1 MTIDNNT
8 DQDPITVGQ
17 LLSQAR
23 ERMGL
28 TQEAV
33 AERLCLKVS
42 TVREIDEDIKP
53 AGVEPTFLR
62 GYMRL
67 YARTVRVP
75 ESELNAL
82 LKMDDPML
90 ASTVLPMQSFSLG
103 KKRKK
108 REGWLMKLTWLIVI
122 VLIAMVGYW
131 WWQDYQ
137 AEKSEFA
144 TMATQNDQ
152 LVSQQSNAE
161 NQVELPANTLNN
173 SSSTVEDPAA
183 ASVNDATAPAIT
195 TQPTDEL
202 PVVEPQPIRT
212 VPLPNT
218 PNTNMTVDRTQL
230 AETTEVAAA
239 AQTQDSLLLNFNGE
253 CWLEVRDANNK
264 ILYSGIKNNGDK
276 LELQGK
282 LPYRLNIGAPARVD
296 IQFNGKTIDLSR
308 FIKKSTSAKLTVP
321 EA

>member
-8 DQDPITVGQ
+8 EQTPITVGK

-28 TQEAV
+28 TQESV

-42 TVREIDEDIKP
+42 TVREIDEDVKP

-67 YARTVRVP
+67 YARMVNVP

-82 LKMDDPML
+82 IRNDEPI
-90 ASTVLPMQSFSLG
+90 ATSTVSSMQSYSLG

-122 VLIAMVGYW
+122 VLIAMVGVW
-131 WWQDYQ
+131 WWQDHQ
-137 AEKSEFA
+137 KQQSEFV
-144 TMATQNDQ
+144 TMANQND
-152 LVSQQSNAE
+152 LLLSQQNSSE
-161 NQVELPANTLNN
+161 NQVEVTSNATETPPATETPTN
-173 SSSTVEDPAA
+173 SAVDLTSIQP
-183 ASVNDATAPAIT
+183 NDNQT
-195 TQPTDEL
+195 TESQP
-202 PVVEPQPIRT
+202 VKT
-212 VPLPNT
+212 VPLPNS
-218 PNTNMTVDRTQL
+218 PSATVNIDRTQSIEEPATAPVVQDAL
-230 AETTEVAAA
+230 AM
-239 AQTQDSLLLNFNGE
+239 SFKGS

-264 ILYSGIKNNGDK
+264 VLYSGIKNNGDT
-276 LELQGK
+276 LDLQGK
-282 LPYRLNIGAPARVD
+282 LPYRLNIGAPANVD
-296 IQFNGKTIDLSR
+296 IKFNGNAVDLSR
-308 FIKKSTSAKLTVP
+308 FIKANRSAKLKIP

>member
-8 DQDPITVGQ
+8 EQTPITVGK

-67 YARTVRVP
+67 YARMVNVT

-82 LKMDDPML
+82 LKTDEPI
-90 ASTVLPMQSFSLG
+90 AVSTVSSMQSYSLG

-108 REGWLMKLTWLIVI
+108 REGWLMKVTWLIVI
-122 VLIAMVGYW
+122 VLIAMVGVW
-131 WWQDYQ
+131 WWQDHQ
-137 AEKSEFA
+137 AQKSELT
-144 TMATQNDQ
+144 TMANQND
-152 LVSQQSNAE
+152 LILSQQNSTE
-161 NQVELPANTLNN
+161 NPIELPSDVSDN
-173 SSSTVEDPAA
+173 SAAVNAPLTAESTPIDL
-183 ASVNDATAPAIT
+183 AP
-195 TQPTDEL
+195 TQPIDSQTT
-202 PVVEPQPIRT
+202 EPQPVRT

-218 PNTNMTVDRTQL
+218 PNTTVAIDRTQTN
-230 AETTEVAAA
+230 EEPEVVPAV
-239 AQTQDSLLLNFNGE
+239 QDALVMNFKGP

-264 ILYSGIKNNGDK
+264 ILFSGTKNNGDK
-276 LELQGK
+276 LDLQGTP
-282 LPYRLNIGAPARVD
+282 PYRLNIGAPANVD
-296 IQFNGKTIDLSR
+296 AQFNGNAVDLSR
-308 FIKKSTSAKLTVP
+308 FIKANRPAKLKVP

>member
-8 DQDPITVGQ
+8 EQTPITVGK

-67 YARTVRVP
+67 YARMVNVA

-82 LKMDDPML
+82 LKTDEPI
-90 ASTVLPMQSFSLG
+90 AVSTVSSMQSYSLG

-108 REGWLMKLTWLIVI
+108 REGWLMKVTWLIVI
-122 VLIAMVGYW
+122 LLIAMVGVW
-131 WWQDYQ
+131 WWQDHQ
-137 AEKSEFA
+137 AQKSELT
-144 TMATQNDQ
+144 TMANQND
-152 LVSQQSNAE
+152 LILSQQNNVENSTESPSDVPDNSAINAPLTAE
-161 NQVELPANTLNN
+161 
-173 SSSTVEDPAA
+173 STPIDL
-183 ASVNDATAPAIT
+183 APA
-195 TQPTDEL
+195 
-202 PVVEPQPIRT
+202 QPIDTQVMESQPVKT
-212 VPLPNT
+212 VPLPNA
-218 PNTNMTVDRTQL
+218 PNTNVTVDR
-230 AETTEVAAA
+230 
-239 AQTQDSLLLNFNGE
+239 AQTHDEPEAVPVVQDALVMSFKGP

-264 ILYSGIKNNGDK
+264 ILFSGTKNNGDK
-276 LELQGK
+276 LDLQGTP
-282 LPYRLNIGAPARVD
+282 PYRLNIGAPANVD
-296 IQFNGKTIDLSR
+296 AQFNGNVVDLSR
-308 FIKKSTSAKLTVP
+308 FIKANRPAKLKVP

>member
-8 DQDPITVGQ
+8 EQTPITVGK

-67 YARTVRVP
+67 YARMVNVA

-82 LKMDDPML
+82 LKTGEPIAM
-90 ASTVLPMQSFSLG
+90 STVSPMQSYSLG

-108 REGWLMKLTWLIVI
+108 REGWLMKVTWLIVI
-122 VLIAMVGYW
+122 LLIAMVGVW
-131 WWQDYQ
+131 WWQDHQ
-137 AEKSEFA
+137 AQKSELT
-144 TMATQNDQ
+144 TMANQND
-152 LVSQQSNAE
+152 LILSQQNNVENSTESPSDVPDNSAINAPLTAE
-161 NQVELPANTLNN
+161 
-173 SSSTVEDPAA
+173 STPIDL
-183 ASVNDATAPAIT
+183 APA
-195 TQPTDEL
+195 
-202 PVVEPQPIRT
+202 QPIDTQVMESQPVKT
-212 VPLPNT
+212 VPLPNAS
-218 PNTNMTVDRTQL
+218 NTTVTVDR
-230 AETTEVAAA
+230 
-239 AQTQDSLLLNFNGE
+239 AQTHDEPEAAPVVQDALVMSFKGP

-264 ILYSGIKNNGDK
+264 ILFSGTKNNGDK
-276 LELQGK
+276 LDLQGTP
-282 LPYRLNIGAPARVD
+282 PYRLNIGAPANVD
-296 IQFNGKTIDLSR
+296 AQFNGNVVDLSR
-308 FIKKSTSAKLTVP
+308 FIKANRPAKLKVP

>member
-8 DQDPITVGQ
+8 EQTPITVGK

-67 YARTVRVP
+67 YARMVNVA

-82 LKMDDPML
+82 LKTDEPI
-90 ASTVLPMQSFSLG
+90 AVSTVSSMQSYSLG

-108 REGWLMKLTWLIVI
+108 REGWLMKVTWLIVI
-122 VLIAMVGYW
+122 LLIAMVGVW
-131 WWQDYQ
+131 WWQDHQ
-137 AEKSEFA
+137 AQKSELT
-144 TMATQNDQ
+144 TMANQND
-152 LVSQQSNAE
+152 LILSQQNNVENSTESPSDVPDNSAINAPLTAE
-161 NQVELPANTLNN
+161 
-173 SSSTVEDPAA
+173 STPIDL
-183 ASVNDATAPAIT
+183 APAQPID
-195 TQPTDEL
+195 TQ
-202 PVVEPQPIRT
+202 VMEPQPVKT
-212 VPLPNT
+212 VPLPNA
-218 PNTNMTVDRTQL
+218 PNTTATVDR
-230 AETTEVAAA
+230 
-239 AQTQDSLLLNFNGE
+239 AQTHDEPEAAPVVQDALVMSFKGP

-264 ILYSGIKNNGDK
+264 ILFSGTKNNGDK
-276 LELQGK
+276 LDLQGTP
-282 LPYRLNIGAPARVD
+282 PYRLNIGAPANVD
-296 IQFNGKTIDLSR
+296 AQFNGNVVDLSR
-308 FIKKSTSAKLTVP
+308 FIKANRPAKLKVP

>member
-8 DQDPITVGQ
+8 EQTPITVGK

-67 YARTVRVP
+67 YARMVNVA

-82 LKMDDPML
+82 LKTDEPI
-90 ASTVLPMQSFSLG
+90 AVSTVSSMQSYSLG

-108 REGWLMKLTWLIVI
+108 REGWLMKVTWLIVI
-122 VLIAMVGYW
+122 LLIAMVGVW
-131 WWQDYQ
+131 WWQDHQ
-137 AEKSEFA
+137 AQKSELT
-144 TMATQNDQ
+144 TMANQND
-152 LVSQQSNAE
+152 LILSQQNNVENSTESPSDVPDNSAINAPLTAE
-161 NQVELPANTLNN
+161 
-173 SSSTVEDPAA
+173 STPIDL
-183 ASVNDATAPAIT
+183 APA
-195 TQPTDEL
+195 
-202 PVVEPQPIRT
+202 QPIDTQVMESQPVKT
-212 VPLPNT
+212 VPLPNA
-218 PNTNMTVDRTQL
+218 PNTNVTVDR
-230 AETTEVAAA
+230 
-239 AQTQDSLLLNFNGE
+239 AQTHDEPEAAPVVQDALVMSFKGP

-264 ILYSGIKNNGDK
+264 ILFSGTKNNGDK
-276 LELQGK
+276 LDLQGTP
-282 LPYRLNIGAPARVD
+282 PYRLNIGAPANVD
-296 IQFNGKTIDLSR
+296 VQFNGNVVDLSR
-308 FIKKSTSAKLTVP
+308 FIKANRPAKLKVP

>member
-8 DQDPITVGQ
+8 EQTPITVGK

-28 TQEAV
+28 TQESV

-42 TVREIDEDIKP
+42 TVREIDEDVKP

-67 YARTVRVP
+67 YARMVNVP

-82 LKMDDPML
+82 LKNDEPIA
-90 ASTVLPMQSFSLG
+90 ASTVSSMQSYSLG

-122 VLIAMVGYW
+122 VLIAMVGIW
-131 WWQDYQ
+131 WWQDHQ
-137 AEKSEFA
+137 KQQNEFV
-144 TMATQNDQ
+144 TMANQND
-152 LVSQQSNAE
+152 LLISQQNESGNPVELSNGSTETPTNTSETGEGTLVDLNATQATE
-161 NQVELPANTLNN
+161 NQPIE
-173 SSSTVEDPAA
+173 S
-183 ASVNDATAPAIT
+183 
-195 TQPTDEL
+195 L
-202 PVVEPQPIRT
+202 PVKT
-212 VPLPNT
+212 VPLPNS
-218 PNTNMTVDRTQL
+218 PNTTVSVDRTQS
-230 AETTEVAAA
+230 TEEPVA
-239 AQTQDSLLLNFNGE
+239 TPVVQDALTMSFKGS

-264 ILYSGIKNNGDK
+264 VLYSGIKNSGDT
-276 LELQGK
+276 LDLQGK
-282 LPYRLNIGAPARVD
+282 LPYRLNIGAPANVD
-296 IQFNGKTIDLSR
+296 IKFNGNVVDLSR
-308 FIKKSTSAKLTVP
+308 FIKANRSAKLKIP

>member
-8 DQDPITVGQ
+8 EQTPITVGK

-67 YARTVRVP
+67 YARMVNVA

-82 LKMDDPML
+82 LKTDEPI
-90 ASTVLPMQSFSLG
+90 AVSTVSSMQSYSLG

-108 REGWLMKLTWLIVI
+108 REGWLMKVTWLIVI
-122 VLIAMVGYW
+122 LLIAMVGVW
-131 WWQDYQ
+131 WWQDHQ
-137 AEKSEFA
+137 AQKSELT
-144 TMATQNDQ
+144 TMANQND
-152 LVSQQSNAE
+152 LILSQQNNVENSTESPSDVPDNSAINAPLAAE
-161 NQVELPANTLNN
+161 
-173 SSSTVEDPAA
+173 STPIDL
-183 ASVNDATAPAIT
+183 APA
-195 TQPTDEL
+195 
-202 PVVEPQPIRT
+202 QPIDTQVMESQPVKT
-212 VPLPNT
+212 VPLPNAS
-218 PNTNMTVDRTQL
+218 NTTVTVDR
-230 AETTEVAAA
+230 
-239 AQTQDSLLLNFNGE
+239 AQTHDEPEAAPVVQDALVMSFKGP

-264 ILYSGIKNNGDK
+264 ILFSGTKNNGDK
-276 LELQGK
+276 LDLQGTP
-282 LPYRLNIGAPARVD
+282 PYRLNIGAPANVD
-296 IQFNGKTIDLSR
+296 AQFNGNVVDLSR
-308 FIKKSTSAKLTVP
+308 FIKANRPAKLKVP

>member
-8 DQDPITVGQ
+8 EQTPITVGK

-67 YARTVRVP
+67 YARMVNVA

-82 LKMDDPML
+82 LKTDEPI
-90 ASTVLPMQSFSLG
+90 AVSTVSSMQSYSLG

-108 REGWLMKLTWLIVI
+108 REGWLMKVTWLIVI
-122 VLIAMVGYW
+122 LLIAMVGVW
-131 WWQDYQ
+131 WWQDHQ
-137 AEKSEFA
+137 AQKSELT
-144 TMATQNDQ
+144 TMANQND
-152 LVSQQSNAE
+152 LILSQQNNVENSTESPSDVPDNSAINAPLTAE
-161 NQVELPANTLNN
+161 
-173 SSSTVEDPAA
+173 STPIDL
-183 ASVNDATAPAIT
+183 APA
-195 TQPTDEL
+195 
-202 PVVEPQPIRT
+202 QPIDTQVMESQPVKT
-212 VPLPNT
+212 VPLPNA
-218 PNTNMTVDRTQL
+218 PNTNVTVDR
-230 AETTEVAAA
+230 
-239 AQTQDSLLLNFNGE
+239 AQTHDEPEAAPMVQDALVMSFKGP
-253 CWLEVRDANNK
+253 CWLEVRDASNK
-264 ILYSGIKNNGDK
+264 ILFSGTKNNGDK
-276 LELQGK
+276 LDLQGTP
-282 LPYRLNIGAPARVD
+282 PYRLNIGAPANVD
-296 IQFNGKTIDLSR
+296 AQFNGNVVDLSR
-308 FIKKSTSAKLTVP
+308 FIKANRPAKLKVP

>member
-8 DQDPITVGQ
+8 EQTPITVGK

-67 YARTVRVP
+67 YARMVNVA

-82 LKMDDPML
+82 LKTDEPI
-90 ASTVLPMQSFSLG
+90 AVSTVSSMQSYSLG

-108 REGWLMKLTWLIVI
+108 REGWLMKVTWLIVI
-122 VLIAMVGYW
+122 LLIAMVGVW
-131 WWQDYQ
+131 WWQDHQ
-137 AEKSEFA
+137 AQKSELT
-144 TMATQNDQ
+144 TMANQND
-152 LVSQQSNAE
+152 LILSQQNNVENSTESPSDVPDNSAINAPLTAE
-161 NQVELPANTLNN
+161 
-173 SSSTVEDPAA
+173 STPIDL
-183 ASVNDATAPAIT
+183 APA
-195 TQPTDEL
+195 
-202 PVVEPQPIRT
+202 QPIDTQVMESQPVKT
-212 VPLPNT
+212 VPLPNA
-218 PNTNMTVDRTQL
+218 PNTNVTVDR
-230 AETTEVAAA
+230 
-239 AQTQDSLLLNFNGE
+239 AQTHDEPEAAPVVQDALVMSFKGP

-264 ILYSGIKNNGDK
+264 ILFSGTKNNGDK
-276 LELQGK
+276 LDLQGTP
-282 LPYRLNIGAPARVD
+282 PYRLNIGAPANVD
-296 IQFNGKTIDLSR
+296 AQFNGNVVDLSR
-308 FIKKSTSAKLTVP
+308 FIKANRPAKLKVP

>member
-8 DQDPITVGQ
+8 EQTPITVGK

-67 YARTVRVP
+67 YARMVNVA

-82 LKMDDPML
+82 LKTDEPI
-90 ASTVLPMQSFSLG
+90 AVSTVSSMQSYSLG

-108 REGWLMKLTWLIVI
+108 REGWLMKVTWLIVI
-122 VLIAMVGYW
+122 LLIAMVGVW
-131 WWQDYQ
+131 WWQDHQ
-137 AEKSEFA
+137 AQKSELT
-144 TMATQNDQ
+144 TMANQND
-152 LVSQQSNAE
+152 LILSQQNNVENSTESQSDVPDNSAINAPLTAE
-161 NQVELPANTLNN
+161 
-173 SSSTVEDPAA
+173 STPIDL
-183 ASVNDATAPAIT
+183 APA
-195 TQPTDEL
+195 
-202 PVVEPQPIRT
+202 QPIDTQVMESQPVKT
-212 VPLPNT
+212 VPLPNA
-218 PNTNMTVDRTQL
+218 PNTNVTVDR
-230 AETTEVAAA
+230 
-239 AQTQDSLLLNFNGE
+239 AQTHDEPEAAPVVQDALVMSFKGP

-264 ILYSGIKNNGDK
+264 ILFSGTKNNGDK
-276 LELQGK
+276 LDLQGTP
-282 LPYRLNIGAPARVD
+282 PYRLNIGAPANVD
-296 IQFNGKTIDLSR
+296 AQFNGNVVDLSR
-308 FIKKSTSAKLTVP
+308 FIKANRPAKLKVP

>member
-8 DQDPITVGQ
+8 EQTPITVGK

-23 ERMGL
+23 ERIGL

-67 YARTVRVP
+67 YARMVNVA

-82 LKMDDPML
+82 LKTDEPI
-90 ASTVLPMQSFSLG
+90 AVSTVSSMQSYSLG

-108 REGWLMKLTWLIVI
+108 REGWLMKVTWLIVI
-122 VLIAMVGYW
+122 LLIAMVGVW
-131 WWQDYQ
+131 WWQDHQ
-137 AEKSEFA
+137 AQKSELT
-144 TMATQNDQ
+144 TMANQND
-152 LVSQQSNAE
+152 LILSQQNNVENSTESPSDVPDNSAINAPLTAE
-161 NQVELPANTLNN
+161 
-173 SSSTVEDPAA
+173 STPIDL
-183 ASVNDATAPAIT
+183 APA
-195 TQPTDEL
+195 
-202 PVVEPQPIRT
+202 QPIDTQVMESQPVKT
-212 VPLPNT
+212 VPLPNA
-218 PNTNMTVDRTQL
+218 PNTNVTVDR
-230 AETTEVAAA
+230 
-239 AQTQDSLLLNFNGE
+239 AQTHDEPEAAPVVQDALVMSFKGP

-264 ILYSGIKNNGDK
+264 ILFSGTKNNGDK
-276 LELQGK
+276 LDLQGTP
-282 LPYRLNIGAPARVD
+282 PYRLNIGAPANVD
-296 IQFNGKTIDLSR
+296 AQFNGNVVDLSR
-308 FIKKSTSAKLTVP
+308 FIKANRPAKLKVP

>member
-8 DQDPITVGQ
+8 EQPPITVGK

-67 YARTVRVP
+67 YARMVNVA

-82 LKMDDPML
+82 LKTNEPI
-90 ASTVLPMQSFSLG
+90 AVSTVSSMQSYSLG

-108 REGWLMKLTWLIVI
+108 REGWLMKVTWLIVI
-122 VLIAMVGYW
+122 LLIAMVGVW
-131 WWQDYQ
+131 WWQDHQ
-137 AEKSEFA
+137 AQKSELT
-144 TMATQNDQ
+144 TMANQND
-152 LVSQQSNAE
+152 LILSQQNNVENSTESPSDVPDNSAINAPLTAE
-161 NQVELPANTLNN
+161 GTPIDL
-173 SSSTVEDPAA
+173 
-183 ASVNDATAPAIT
+183 APA
-195 TQPTDEL
+195 
-202 PVVEPQPIRT
+202 QPIDTQVMESQPVKT
-212 VPLPNT
+212 VPLPNA
-218 PNTNMTVDRTQL
+218 PNTNVTVDR
-230 AETTEVAAA
+230 
-239 AQTQDSLLLNFNGE
+239 AQTHDEPEAAPVVQDALVMSFKGP

-264 ILYSGIKNNGDK
+264 ILFSGTKNNGDK
-276 LELQGK
+276 LDLQGTP
-282 LPYRLNIGAPARVD
+282 PYRLNIGAPANVD
-296 IQFNGKTIDLSR
+296 AQFNGNVVDLSR
-308 FIKKSTSAKLTVP
+308 FIKANRPAKLKVP

>member
-8 DQDPITVGQ
+8 EQTPITVGK

-23 ERMGL
+23 ERIGL

-67 YARTVRVP
+67 YARMVNVA

-82 LKMDDPML
+82 LKTDEPI
-90 ASTVLPMQSFSLG
+90 AVSTVSSMQSYSLG

-108 REGWLMKLTWLIVI
+108 REGWLMKVTWLIVI
-122 VLIAMVGYW
+122 LLIAMVGVW
-131 WWQDYQ
+131 WWQDHQ
-137 AEKSEFA
+137 AQKSELT
-144 TMATQNDQ
+144 TMANQND
-152 LVSQQSNAE
+152 LILSQQNNVENSTESPSDVPDNSAINAPLTAE
-161 NQVELPANTLNN
+161 
-173 SSSTVEDPAA
+173 STPIDL
-183 ASVNDATAPAIT
+183 AP
-195 TQPTDEL
+195 
-202 PVVEPQPIRT
+202 VQPIDTQVMESQPVKT
-212 VPLPNT
+212 VPLPNA
-218 PNTNMTVDRTQL
+218 PNTNVTVDR
-230 AETTEVAAA
+230 
-239 AQTQDSLLLNFNGE
+239 AQTHDEPEAAPVVQDALVMSFKGP

-264 ILYSGIKNNGDK
+264 ILFSGTKNNGDK
-276 LELQGK
+276 LDLQGTP
-282 LPYRLNIGAPARVD
+282 PYRLNIGAPANVD
-296 IQFNGKTIDLSR
+296 AQFNGNVVDLSR
-308 FIKKSTSAKLTVP
+308 FIKANRPAKLKVP

>member
-8 DQDPITVGQ
+8 EQTPITVGK

-67 YARTVRVP
+67 YARMVNVA

-82 LKMDDPML
+82 LKTGEPIAM
-90 ASTVLPMQSFSLG
+90 STVSPMQSYSLG

-108 REGWLMKLTWLIVI
+108 REGWLMKVTWLIVI
-122 VLIAMVGYW
+122 LLIAMVGVW
-131 WWQDYQ
+131 WWQDHQ
-137 AEKSEFA
+137 AQKSELT
-144 TMATQNDQ
+144 TMANQND
-152 LVSQQSNAE
+152 LILSQQNNVENSTESPSDVPDNSAINAPLTAE
-161 NQVELPANTLNN
+161 
-173 SSSTVEDPAA
+173 STPIDL
-183 ASVNDATAPAIT
+183 APA
-195 TQPTDEL
+195 
-202 PVVEPQPIRT
+202 QPIDTQVMESQPVKT
-212 VPLPNT
+212 VPLPNA
-218 PNTNMTVDRTQL
+218 PNTTVTVDR
-230 AETTEVAAA
+230 
-239 AQTQDSLLLNFNGE
+239 AQTHDEPEAAPVVQDALVMSFKGP

-264 ILYSGIKNNGDK
+264 ILFSGTKNNGDK
-276 LELQGK
+276 LDLQGTP
-282 LPYRLNIGAPARVD
+282 PYRLNIGAPANVD
-296 IQFNGKTIDLSR
+296 AQFNGNVVDLSR
-308 FIKKSTSAKLTVP
+308 FIKANRPAKLKVP

>member
-8 DQDPITVGQ
+8 EQTPITVGK

-67 YARTVRVP
+67 YARMVNVA

-82 LKMDDPML
+82 LKTDEPI
-90 ASTVLPMQSFSLG
+90 AVSTVSSMQSYSLG

-108 REGWLMKLTWLIVI
+108 REGWLMKVTWLIVI
-122 VLIAMVGYW
+122 LLIAMVGVW
-131 WWQDYQ
+131 WWQDHQ
-137 AEKSEFA
+137 AQKSELT
-144 TMATQNDQ
+144 TMANQND
-152 LVSQQSNAE
+152 LILSQQNNVENSTESPSDVPDNSAINAPLTAE
-161 NQVELPANTLNN
+161 
-173 SSSTVEDPAA
+173 STPIDL
-183 ASVNDATAPAIT
+183 APA
-195 TQPTDEL
+195 
-202 PVVEPQPIRT
+202 QPIDTQVMESQPVKT
-212 VPLPNT
+212 VPLPNA
-218 PNTNMTVDRTQL
+218 PNTTVTVDR
-230 AETTEVAAA
+230 
-239 AQTQDSLLLNFNGE
+239 AQTHDEPEAAPVVQDALVMSFKGP

-264 ILYSGIKNNGDK
+264 ILFSGTKNNGDK
-276 LELQGK
+276 LDLQGTP
-282 LPYRLNIGAPARVD
+282 PYRLNIGAPANVD
-296 IQFNGKTIDLSR
+296 AQFNGNVVDLSR
-308 FIKKSTSAKLTVP
+308 FIKANRPAKLKVP